1 MAHVTVDC
9 PMCGQSNQGPFLL
22 LNQPPRRRTA
32 GGFLSGVYAVDYMLL
47 EL

>member
-9 PMCGQSNQGPFLL
+9 PMYGQSNQGPLLL
-22 LNQPPRRRTA
+22 LNQPPAENRR
-32 GGFLSGVYAVDYMLL
+32 GFLSGVYAVDYMLL